1 MVVFVGND
9 RLTCCA
15 WRAAGAF
22 CGTVC
27 DDVRISS
34 HTTMGM
40 VAAFARHRVHIPLS
54 LLFGLD
60 LWQVLVCLLF
70 GLGVAVFGGVVELV
84 KVVGDPLRIIL
95 GDGGGCR
102 RFRYASTARCS
113 SDER

>member
-34 HTTMGM
+34 HATMGM
-40 VAAFARHRVHIPLS
+40 AAAFARHRVHIPLS

-60 LWQVLVCLLF
+60 LWQILVCLLF
-70 GLGVAVFGGVVELV
+70 GLGIAVLGSDIELV
-84 KVVGDPLRIIL
+84 EVVGDIVSLLVSGPPRHIWH
-95 GDGGGCR
+95 
-102 RFRYASTARCS
+102 A
-113 SDER
+113 